1 VGERGRD
8 GSRRNRRRQRAAAAL
23 AAAALAALG
32 FAASATAAPSYP
44 EAVVLV
50 SGFDTKTPFT
60 TPDSACNG
68 KEGEAWDAPTGVAA
82 ALKAAGKQV
91 FTAPVHQ
98 SGEMGLP
105 ACNPEGPAPPL
116 GDYVDSNGELDANG
130 SAFAGFLAF
139 LRDEYGVRRV
149 HLVAHSDG
157 GLWSRSAIS
166 QDAPYA
172 GVTILSLTT
181 LGTPHTG
188 SFVADLAIETE
199 GGKCDFENSKLQ
211 LLCRIFRFSVEV
223 IIDDIGQTATEEL
236 TNDYLATWNPRQ
248 TIGSCPVT
256 GIAGTFVSVPYLHF
270 SYYEPDDGLVGE
282 ASALNRSAYDI
293 ELHEI
298 LPAPIPNFRAG
309 GAYPVVHGSSMSK
322 LSTHT
327 LLNTQEISDKV
338 SQVVSEASPA
348 GPACNVDVSASAS
361 ASRSPAA
368 SASRSPAA
376 RPPQRLPLT
385 RLIVPSRRG
394 RLPVPHREDA
404 VIAHG
409 AARLS
414 CGSRPVKTAPLLG
427 ERRLWIGH
435 PLGCHR
441 HLRVRGRGP
450 RRAALLIRRK
460 PHSGASVRLRGD
472 RIHLRVRGVRPASIR
487 VLASGRGGWRRVPL
501 DRRGWGRLSHRDKRT
516 ALRVR
521 VAPRSGGRAWTA
533 TAVLR
538 H

>member
-1 VGERGRD
+1 MLV
-8 GSRRNRRRQRAAAAL
+8 AAL
-23 AAAALAALG
+23 ATVA
-32 FAASATAAPSYP
+32 FAASAAAAPSYP

-60 TPDSACNG
+60 TPSPACNG
-68 KEGEAWDAPTGVAA
+68 KEGEAWDAPTGIAA
-82 ALKAAGKQV
+82 ALKASGKRV

-105 ACNPEGPAPPL
+105 SCNPEGPAPPL
-116 GDYVDSNGELDANG
+116 SDYVDSNGELDANG
-130 SAFAGFLAF
+130 RAFAAFLAF
-139 LRDEYGVRRV
+139 LRDEYGVRQA

-166 QDAPYA
+166 QDAAYA

-211 LLCRIFRFSVEV
+211 LLCRIFRVSVEV

-270 SYYEPDDGLVGE
+270 TYYEPDDGLVGE

-298 LPAPIPNFRAG
+298 LPAPIPNFRVG
-309 GAYPVVHGSSMSK
+309 GAYPVVHGSSMSR
-322 LSTHT
+322 LSTNT
-327 LLNTQEISDKV
+327 LLNTQEVSDKV
-338 SQVVSEASPA
+338 TQVVSEASPG
-348 GPACNVDVSASAS
+348 GPACNIAVAASAS

-368 SASRSPAA
+368 RS
-376 RPPQRLPLT
+376 PQRLPLT
-385 RLIVPSRRG
+385 RLIVPGGRG
-394 RLPVPHREDA
+394 WLPVPNREDA
-404 VIAHG
+404 VIVRGG
-409 AARLS
+409 ARVS

-427 ERRLWIGH
+427 DRRLWIGH
-435 PLGCHR
+435 ALGCRR
-441 HLRVRGRGP
+441 HLRVRAGGHGR

-460 PHSGASVRLRGD
+460 PHGGAILRMRGD
-472 RIHLRVRGVRPASIR
+472 RIHLRVRGMRPASIR

-501 DRRGWGRLSHRDKRT
+501 DRHGWGTLSQRDKRT

-521 VAPRSGGRAWTA
+521 VAPRSGGRAWSA